1 VVRNNI
7 KNKIKTL
14 TIDRYPSLFRPSS
27 NPYLSGDSLRKISD
41 YIFDEST
48 SFNPKKVQKNSI
60 VFLKTDLIDIFFT
73 FYHLHINEQYILI
86 THNSDRSI
94 GETDLKYLD
103 NKIIH
108 WFAAKLNAQSTGRIT
123 ALSYGLENR
132 RYLKNGRIG
141 LYKKI
146 IKNTK
151 NNQKH
156 ERVLCSFN
164 PSTNPTQREPLLE
177 IAKSK
182 KNFIDIKNFSKS
194 KDYLQTLSAYLFNL
208 CPEGNDFESHR
219 IWESLLF
226 NCTPIVEKNNVNDN
240 FYNMGVP
247 LIMLDKWK
255 DLESLEIKD
264 LNSLNQHNKNKN
276 YETFSSLNF
285 WIDQINNAK
294 R

>member
-1 VVRNNI
+1 VLRNKI
-7 KNKIKTL
+7 KNKIKTT

-27 NPYLSGDSLRKISD
+27 DPYLSGDSLRKISD
-41 YIFDEST
+41 FVFDESA
-48 SFNPKKVQKNSI
+48 SLNPEKVQKNSI
-60 VFLKTDLIDIFFT
+60 VFLKTDLLDIFFT
-73 FYHLHINEQYILI
+73 FYHPFINEEYILI

-108 WFAAKLNAQSTGRIT
+108 WFATKLNTKSTDRIT
-123 ALSYGLENR
+123 GLCYGLENR

-146 IKNTK
+146 IKNKK

-182 KNFIDIKNFSKS
+182 KNLIDIKNFSKS
-194 KDYLQTLSAYLFNL
+194 NDYLQTLSTYLFNL

-247 LIMLDKWK
+247 LIMLDKWS
-255 DLESLEIKD
+255 DLESLKIEDLKLLNKINKD
-264 LNSLNQHNKNKN
+264 KN
-276 YETFSSLNF
+276 YEQFSTLNF
-285 WIDQINNAK
+285 WIEKINHAK
-294 R
+294 K

>member
-1 VVRNNI
+1 MVINNI
-7 KNKIKTL
+7 KNKIRIL
-14 TIDRYPSLFRPSS
+14 TIDRYPNLFRPSS
-27 NPYLSGDSLRKISD
+27 YPFLSGDSLRKIAD
-41 YIFDEST
+41 FIFDEST
-48 SFNPKKVQKNSI
+48 SFNPEKVQKNDI
-60 VFLKTDLIDIFFT
+60 VFLKTDLLEIFFT
-73 FYHLHINEQYILI
+73 FYHPYINEKYILI
-86 THNSDRSI
+86 THNSDKSLN
-94 GETDLKYLD
+94 EEDLNYFD